1 MKQIVGYKRDYR
13 IILFI
18 FIFNFLFSQGH
29 YRDMESLLLDIKP
42 FEDDINANYLD
53 VSYNDERIAS
63 IKWYDQDSTMFSKVF
78 HYNNQQE
85 LFLISELRENRILK
99 EYYFIPF
106 IIAERFI
113 NHLFGDSFYTDE
125 TYITE
130 IRYNKSNS
138 PIYYRFKS
146 KKDEYIG
153 HITLN
158 YDEENILI
166 REAWFQGKRKI
177 REFSH

>member
-1 MKQIVGYKRDYR
+1 M
-13 IILFI
+13 
-18 FIFNFLFSQGH
+18 
-29 YRDMESLLLDIKP
+29 
-42 FEDDINANYLD
+42 
-53 VSYNDERIAS
+53 
-63 IKWYDQDSTMFSKVF
+63 
-78 HYNNQQE
+78 
-85 LFLISELRENRILK
+85 
-99 EYYFIPF
+99 
-106 IIAERFI
+106 
-113 NHLFGDSFYTDE
+113 FGDSFYTDE

-138 PIYYRFKS
+138 PIYYGIKS
-146 KKDEYIG
+146 MKDEYIG